1 MAKSAVVGG
10 ETLSFRDIS
19 RFSIPIISK
28 TKKKIKIRT
37 FFSWNRLARRIDLV
51 QIFRVPFRITI
62 QNKLSETSFKFA

>member
-19 RFSIPIISK
+19 RFSIPIIS
-28 TKKKIKIRT
+28 T

>member
-28 TKKKIKIRT
+28 TKKK
-37 FFSWNRLARRIDLV
+37 D
-51 QIFRVPFRITI
+51 
-62 QNKLSETSFKFA
+62 

>member
-28 TKKKIKIRT
+28 TKKKDKNPDFIQLELPCD
-37 FFSWNRLARRIDLV
+37 FEQNRPSPDL
-51 QIFRVPFRITI
+51 
-62 QNKLSETSFKFA
+62 